1 MPIPDIIEVGNVISA
16 LQKGQILDA
25 KYVDHPLSGNW
36 NKFRDC
42 HIKPD
47 LVLIYRSHKITLQ
60 LARIGSHNDVF

>member
-1 MPIPDIIEVGNVISA
+1 MPIPDIIEVGSVIFE
-16 LQKGQILDA
+16 LQKGQTLET

-47 LVLIYRSHKITLQ
+47 LVLIYRINENTLQ
-60 LARIGSHNDVF
+60 LARIGSHSDVF